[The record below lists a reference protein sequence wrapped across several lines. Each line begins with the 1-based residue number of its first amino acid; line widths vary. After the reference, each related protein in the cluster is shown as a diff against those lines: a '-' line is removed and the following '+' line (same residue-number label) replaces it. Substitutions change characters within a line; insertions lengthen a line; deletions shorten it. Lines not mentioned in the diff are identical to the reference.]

1 MASQIPN
8 DPTLDRIAQRFRLLG
23 DPVRLKLLH
32 ALREG
37 ERTVTAL
44 VESTG
49 AGQANV
55 SKHLALM
62 LREGV
67 VARRKQGLHVY
78 YAVTDAHVFE
88 LCDVVCGGLN
98 QQLSREIET
107 LSAVPAVGQ
116 PRRSLRARSSS
127 R

>member
-44 VESTG
+44 VKSTG

-98 QQLSREIET
+98 QQFSREIET
-107 LSAVPAVGQ
+107 FSPLPSAGQ
-116 PRRSLRARSSS
+116 PRRPRAKRSTS